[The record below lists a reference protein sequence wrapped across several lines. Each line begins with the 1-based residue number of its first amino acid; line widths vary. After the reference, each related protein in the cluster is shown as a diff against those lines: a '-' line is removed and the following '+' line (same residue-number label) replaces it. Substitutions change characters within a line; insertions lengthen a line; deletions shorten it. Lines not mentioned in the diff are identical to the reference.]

1 MSQLICKNCGNEFDG
16 KFCNCCGQKATTTR
30 LTYKTLV
37 ESLMHGFLHVD
48 KGVFY
53 TLRMLFV
60 NPGKIVADYINCK
73 RVNYF
78 QPFPLLIILSA
89 IYSLLNHLVSP
100 EVANT
105 VNISTTL
112 QANGVFE
119 KLLSFMIN
127 YISENYAFM
136 NIFIIPP
143 FIMAVKIAF
152 RNAGAKAYNFVEYL
166 YGGAYLSS
174 LYIVIS
180 LFFLLV
186 EFLLKGTNYL
196 SKLDYITWLVYFL
209 VTFRFFYQ
217 LFEGNVWK
225 TIKRTINTYLLYV
238 SFLLIYI
245 LIGVGILAF
254 IAAVGQGIGSL
265 LGLC

>member
-1 MSQLICKNCGNEFDG
+1 
-16 KFCNCCGQKATTTR
+16 
-30 LTYKTLV
+30 
-37 ESLMHGFLHVD
+37 
-48 KGVFY
+48 
-53 TLRMLFV
+53 MLFV
-60 NPGKIVADYINCK
+60 NPGKIVADYISCK

-89 IYSLLNHLVSP
+89 IYSLLNHLVNP
-100 EVANT
+100 EVAHT
-105 VNISTTL
+105 VNIAATQHANGLTIHPSVVNITTTL
-112 QANGVFE
+112 QTNGVFE

-186 EFLLKGTNYL
+186 ECLLKGTSYL
-196 SKLDYITWLVYFL
+196 AKWDDIAWLVYFL

-217 LFEGNVWK
+217 LFEGSVGK

-238 SFLLIYI
+238 PFLIIYI
-245 LIGVGILAF
+245 LIGVGILAL
-254 IAAVGQGIGSL
+254 IAVVGQGIG
-265 LGLC
+265 LC